1 MTEFCKFLIICIIGI
16 FSFIIPLVLF
26 SKYDL
31 GTRLSKGEV
40 RKAIALSFTV
50 MYIILLS
57 MLFAGTAD
65 LPPLNVTYS
74 NIITIDNTHNI
85 TTITNCTNQTI
96 PATVYGIRTFH
107 YVYVIIIGFYF
118 GSRLV
123 ERIKMQK
130 EFKNL
135 KPLEILLK
143 RYAMGEIDSVTFDK
157 MTGELKPFKESKIEK
172 IENLQKLYEM
182 EKKYAKT
189 FNEMK
194 KDLDDS

>member
-1 MTEFCKFLIICIIGI
+1 
-16 FSFIIPLVLF
+16 VLF